1 MKPIFA
7 SFTPGESRII
17 VFVFVTLAIGCGIV
31 EWKQANQTR
40 LVFQADDRPQPVVS
54 SGGFAAVPDGLD
66 PATGLVDVNQAD
78 EELLQ
83 TLPGVGPSTAAA
95 IREHRETHGAFAGV
109 DDLDRVPGI
118 GPSKIARLAPRIT
131 FGSAPVVTGARAS
144 SMPVAP
150 VVSADGMAM
159 GGGGGAGGA
168 GVAAPLPA
176 GAASTDGRIN
186 INTAGEAELQRLN
199 GVGPALA
206 QRIIEDRQQRGAFR
220 SPADLDRVRGIGQS
234 ILTKNAHLITVH

>member
-40 LVFQADDRPQPVVS
+40 LVFQADDRPQPAVAANVS
-54 SGGFAAVPDGLD
+54 AAVPDGLD
-66 PATGLVDVNQAD
+66 PATGLVDVNVAD

-95 IREHRETHGAFAGV
+95 IREHREAHGFFAGV
-109 DDLDRVPGI
+109 DDLDKVPGI
-118 GPSKIARLAPRIT
+118 GPAKIARLAPRIT
-131 FGSAPVVTGARAS
+131 FGNAAAATGAVRPAVPVV
-144 SMPVAP
+144 P
-150 VVSADGMAM
+150 
-159 GGGGGAGGA
+159 AGGE
-168 GVAAPLPA
+168 
-176 GAASTDGRIN
+176 GRIN

-206 QRIIEDRQQRGAFR
+206 RRIIEDRQQRGAFS

-234 ILTKNAHLITVH
+234 ILTKNAHLISVH

>member
-31 EWKQANQTR
+31 EWKQVSQSR

-54 SGGFAAVPDGLD
+54 SGAFAAVPEGLD
-66 PATGLVDVNQAD
+66 PTTGLVDVNVAD
-78 EELLQ
+78 DELLQ

-95 IREHRETHGAFAGV
+95 IREHREMHGAFAGV
-109 DDLDRVPGI
+109 DDLDKVPGI

-131 FGSAPVVTGARAS
+131 FGTAAGAVA
-144 SMPVAP
+144 PVAP
-150 VVSADGMAM
+150 AVPVNGMAM
-159 GGGGGAGGA
+159 GGGGGAGLPGM
-168 GVAAPLPA
+168 AAPVE
-176 GAASTDGRIN
+176 AASGNGRIN

-206 QRIIEDRQQRGAFR
+206 RRIIEDRQQRGAFR

-234 ILTKNAHLITVH
+234 ILTKNAHLISVQ